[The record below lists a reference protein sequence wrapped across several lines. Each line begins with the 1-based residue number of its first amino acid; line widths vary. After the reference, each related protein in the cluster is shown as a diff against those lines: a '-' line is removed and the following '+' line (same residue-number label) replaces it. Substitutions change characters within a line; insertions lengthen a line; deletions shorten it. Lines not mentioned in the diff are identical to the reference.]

1 MTDERIIGEF
11 WSATEPTQ
19 AEKDKLAAFLQ
30 SQTGCAA
37 EIRWV
42 KDDGITQ
49 GFVLKALNKVYDN
62 TPSGLVRGLKQ
73 TVAELDKSDENY
85 ISLVKQ
91 AVADWQPK
99 VVAEEVGTVASVADC
114 VARVVGLSGVKY
126 GEILQFESGEKGLA
140 LDLSENEVGCILF
153 DGDNV
158 VAGEKAYKT
167 GKTAGIPVSDEILGR
182 VVDSLGEPIDGK
194 GGFALDRYMPVES
207 PAPAIIDRSP
217 VNEPLKTGILTI
229 DAMFPIGK
237 GQRELIIGDRQTGKT
252 SIAVDAIL
260 NQRGKNVVCVYCAVG
275 QKASTVKRL
284 VKTFEDS
291 GASDY
296 TVTVFSSASDS
307 AALQYIAPF
316 AACAVAEYFMHK
328 GRDVL
333 VVYDDL
339 SKHAVAYRTLSLL
352 LGRSPGREAYPGD
365 IFYLH
370 SRLLERSAHL
380 SQAMGGGSMTALPIV
395 ETLGGDISAY
405 IPTNVIS
412 ITDGQLFLDNELFL
426 SGQRPAVNVGLSVS
440 RVGGSAQTKA
450 MKKAVG
456 SLRLELAQYREMK
469 TFAQFSGDLDES
481 IKGQFAF
488 GRALTKI
495 LEQPLG
501 KPYREWQQVAI
512 LVASLFKV
520 TVNMDVNKIRPF
532 FAAFLLVFA
541 EQHADVV
548 NNIEKGKVL
557 SDEDEKVIVDA
568 ARNFINAGGSLTH
581 N

>member
-1 MTDERIIGEF
+1 MTDKKVVGEF
-11 WSATEPTQ
+11 LSATEPTRD
-19 AEKDKLAAFLQ
+19 EKDKLAAFLQ
-30 SQTGCAA
+30 GKTNCPV
-37 EIRWV
+37 EVVWV
-42 KDDGITQ
+42 CDDKITK
-49 GFVLKALNKVYDN
+49 GFVLKCGNLVYDN
-62 TPSGLVRGLKQ
+62 TPQGLVRGLKS
-73 TVAELDKSDENY
+73 EIEGINKSSDNY
-85 ISLVKQ
+85 ISLVRET
-91 AVADWQPK
+91 VANWRPH

-114 VARVVGLSGVKY
+114 VARVTGLNGVKY
-126 GEILQFESGEKGLA
+126 GEILQFEGGEKGLA
-140 LDLSENEVGCILF
+140 LDLAEGEVGCILF

-167 GKTAGIPVSDEILGR
+167 GKTAGVPVSEEILGR
-182 VVDSLGEPIDGK
+182 VVNSLGEPIDGK
-194 GGFALDRYMPVES
+194 GAFACDRYMPVES

-217 VNEPLKTGILTI
+217 VNEPLKTGILTV

-260 NQRGKNVVCVYCAVG
+260 NQKGKNVLCVYCAVG

-284 VKTFEDS
+284 VRTLEEN

-296 TVTVFSSASDS
+296 TVVMFASASDS

-316 AACAVAEYFMHK
+316 AACAVAEYFMNA

-339 SKHAVAYRTLSLL
+339 SKHAVAYRTMSLL

-380 SQAMGGGSMTALPIV
+380 CEARGGGSMTALPVV

-412 ITDGQLFLDNELFL
+412 ITDGQLFLESELFL

-469 TFAQFSGDLDES
+469 TFAQFSGDLDETV
-481 IKGQFAF
+481 KNQFAF
-488 GRALTKI
+488 GKALTEI
-495 LEQPLG
+495 LIQPIG
-501 KPYREWQQVAI
+501 KPYEEWQEVVI
-512 LVASLFKV
+512 LVASLAKV
-520 TVNMDVNKIRPF
+520 TVALEAKQIRAF
-532 FAAFLLVFA
+532 FADFLPYFA
-541 EQHADVV
+541 ETHAEVV
-548 NNIEKGKVL
+548 ANIQKGKVL
-557 SDEDEKVIVDA
+557 TDEDKNLIVA
-568 ARNFINAGGSLTH
+568 EAKKFAEQKREA
-581 N
+581 